1 MTTVI
6 PCLMLPLHQKN
17 ILLPSMAV
25 AEIIA
30 YEEPKKIA
38 DVPQWLLGLLTWRGV
53 PIPLAHL
60 EKMDS
65 PLAWNAGHQ
74 ETEAKQAG
82 KYYIAVIN
90 RSKKIVSN
98 PREKHASPY
107 PFFAILV
114 EGVPKLYH
122 VSESAMKI
130 VTQFPPQEKRF
141 LMEVKIQNDCALIP
155 HLESLWS
162 MIDALPARLQWFR
175 QMVF

>member
-1 MTTVI
+1 MTIAI

-25 AEIIA
+25 AEIID
-30 YEEPKKIA
+30 YEKPKQIA

-65 PLAWNAGHQ
+65 PLAWNTSRQ
-74 ETEAKQAG
+74 DIEVPPQK

-90 RSKKIVSN
+90 RSKKIVSDHQDKQAN
-98 PREKHASPY
+98 PY

-122 VSESAMKI
+122 VYESAMKI
-130 VTQFPPQEKRF
+130 VTQFPPEDKRF

-155 HLESLWS
+155 HLESLWT

-175 QMVF
+175 QMVL